1 MCLACHGSSSS
12 RGGGS
17 HAQLQQ
23 QLLAAGADL
32 VAGLLLEG
40 RDEGPLP
47 PDVAGVPA
55 TERDVQV
62 RMRVLFCDVCRTY
75 VPAGRAGAM
84 FVCVACIAPDLAPH
98 W

>member
-1 MCLACHGSSSS
+1 MTQLLAYLGHVFSQYTSGSHGSSSS

-23 QLLAAGADL
+23 QLLAAGAEL
-32 VAGLLLEG
+32 VTGLLLEG

-47 PDVAGVPA
+47 PDVAGMPA

-62 RMRVLFCDVCRTY
+62 ATIYR
-75 VPAGRAGAM
+75 
-84 FVCVACIAPDLAPH
+84 
-98 W
+98 